1 MRTEGFPPARSKDKE
16 VGLEAMLEVGVA
28 QERKCKVKLALC
40 SHVYQ
45 QLVFISL
52 VLAFR
57 NL

>member
-28 QERKCKVKLALC
+28 QECKVKLALC